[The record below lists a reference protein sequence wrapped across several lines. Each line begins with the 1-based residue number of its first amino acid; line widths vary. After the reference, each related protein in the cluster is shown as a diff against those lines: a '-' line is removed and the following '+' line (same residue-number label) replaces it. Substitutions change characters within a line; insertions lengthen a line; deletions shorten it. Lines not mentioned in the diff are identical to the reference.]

1 MPPQA
6 SIPAIK
12 VDVMDHPVP
21 IPDQALSGRWS
32 PVMSAGSI
40 CGAFLPR
47 QSRGKVVSAGQS
59 TDGVPLVNVFTSGPP
74 SAFLR
79 FGSRLLG
86 ATLEHK
92 REDGE
97 HQPGREDR
105 GAEHEHLRRY
115 PNLDG
120 PIQPQP

>member
-40 CGAFLPR
+40 CGAFRPR
-47 QSRGKVVSAGQS
+47 QSPGLLVSAGQS
-59 TDGVPLVNVFTSGPP
+59 TDGVPLVNVFTGGTLQPSSG
-74 SAFLR
+74 SGRAFLAR
-79 FGSRLLG
+79 PWNTNAVTASTRPAEKITVPSTNTCGG
-86 ATLEHK
+86 IPTLTA
-92 REDGE
+92 
-97 HQPGREDR
+97 P
-105 GAEHEHLRRY
+105 
-115 PNLDG
+115 
-120 PIQPQP
+120 

>member
-40 CGAFLPR
+40 CGAFRPR
-47 QSRGKVVSAGQS
+47 QSRVMLVSAGQS
-59 TDGVPLVNVFTSGPP
+59 TDGVPLVNVFTSGVP

-79 FGSRLLG
+79 LGPLLLG
-86 ATLEHK
+86 AALEHQG
-92 REDGE
+92 RDGE
-97 HQPGREDR
+97 HQSGRE
-105 GAEHEHLRRY
+105 
-115 PNLDG
+115 
-120 PIQPQP
+120 

>member
-40 CGAFLPR
+40 CGAFRPR
-47 QSRGKVVSAGQS
+47 QSPGLLVSAGQS
-59 TDGVPLVNVFTSGPP
+59 TDGVPLVNVFTSGTPL
-74 SAFLR
+74 AFLR
-79 FGSRLLG
+79 LGQRLLG
-86 ATLEHK
+86 TALVLQRHRVK
-92 REDGE
+92 HQASRE
-97 HQPGREDR
+97 
-105 GAEHEHLRRY
+105 
-115 PNLDG
+115 
-120 PIQPQP
+120 